1 MNEHETHAEI
11 IEKLREEIPQ
21 KMKKQN
27 IPGLAV
33 AMVSKNE
40 TLWCEGF
47 GYTDMSHTQAV
58 NTDTLFSLQSTTKA
72 VTTVAF
78 LLAVQKGLGSL
89 DDPLVTVYPEFT
101 VNSRFGKDEYKR
113 ITFRHLLSHTSGLVR
128 EGRLGGVFNYDPCTF
143 EEHIQSISDSWL
155 KFPVGKGI
163 SYSNAGMDI
172 VAYALGRMSGMPY
185 PDYVQKVL
193 GDPLGITFHYDTKE
207 VTENKNAARGYLGET
222 RALPVEPSGFG
233 CGIAHLSIKDQAAF
247 VRFLVNL
254 GMVNGSQVLAQEYIN
269 AMRSTD
275 KEGWY
280 GLGTF
285 VNNVNDIALP
295 HHQGG
300 GFGLRSEMYW
310 VPEYNI
316 GVAVF
321 TNQEE
326 PIEDNYISI
335 LAEKALKSIL
345 KAQGASLEQKFPHK
359 DTVKVIDNRLLERL
373 TGLYSGSWGSVSVV
387 FGDGKV
393 YLDYPG
399 KKIELTPHSDTVFSA
414 ESRGVT
420 FQLKEGAPVSLKM
433 YYPDKMLH
441 MDYRGR
447 PPEGPGPNRKEWK
460 EVEGLYQ
467 MVIYGTLPVHSAVKV
482 EGDGFLHM
490 RWDIST
496 CLYPHE
502 TVPNV
507 FFTFSG
513 EPVVFVEGGLYY
525 DNTKCEKIDDP
536 MAFMRGLLKKDP
548 EYFGVQEWMIDDVVG
563 NLRYLGRNEE
573 AEKIGQLSKN
583 DGSQ

>member
-1 MNEHETHAEI
+1 MNEHEKHTEI
-11 IEKLREEIPQ
+11 INKLREEIPQ
-21 KMKKQN
+21 KIEKQK

-33 AMVSKNE
+33 AMVSKNK

-47 GYTDMSHTQAV
+47 GYTDTSQKQAV
-58 NTDTLFSLQSTTKA
+58 NTDTLFSLQSTTKT
-72 VTTVAF
+72 VTAVAF
-78 LLAVQKGLGSL
+78 LLAVQKGLVAL

-101 VNSRFGKDEYKR
+101 VNSRFGKDQYKR
-113 ITFRHLLSHTSGLVR
+113 ITFCHLLSHTSGLVR

-143 EEHIQSISDSWL
+143 EEHIQSISGSWL

-172 VAYALGRMSGMPY
+172 VAYALARISGVPY
-185 PDYVQKVL
+185 PDYVQEVL

-207 VTENKNAARGYLGET
+207 VNSSKNAARGYLGET
-222 RALPVEPSGFG
+222 RALPVEPSGYG

-247 VRFLVNL
+247 VRFLLNL
-254 GMVNGSQVLAQEYIN
+254 GKVNSSQVLAPEYIN

-285 VNNVNDIALP
+285 VNNMNSIALP
-295 HHQGG
+295 HHPGG

-310 VPEYNI
+310 IPEYDI

-345 KAQGASLEQKFPHK
+345 EAKGVSLDLKFPHEG
-359 DTVKVIDNRLLERL
+359 TGKVIDSALLERL
-373 TGLYSGSWGSVSVV
+373 TGVYRGSYGSVSVV
-387 FGDGKV
+387 FSDGKL

-399 KKIELTPHSDTVFSA
+399 KKIELMPHSDTVFSA

-433 YYPDKMLH
+433 YYPDMIVH

-447 PPEGPGPNRKEWK
+447 PPGGPGPNKKEWK
-460 EVEGLYQ
+460 DIEGLYQ
-467 MVIYGTLPVHSAVKV
+467 MVIYGTLPVHNAVKV
-482 EGDGFLHM
+482 EEDGFLHM
-490 RWDIST
+490 RWEIST

-502 TVPNV
+502 SVPNV

-513 EPVVFVEGGLYY
+513 EPVVFEEGGLYY
-525 DNTKCEKIDDP
+525 DNTKCEKINDP
-536 MAFMRGLLKKDP
+536 VTFMRELLKKDP
-548 EYFGVQEWMIDDVVG
+548 EYFGVQKWMIDDVVG

-573 AEKIGQLSKN
+573 AEKIEQLK
-583 DGSQ
+583 QE